1 MLADHGLKGIGL
13 ASYWQAAKAADP
25 KKASARRA
33 AAGERLRDRLPG
45 GDLRDRHPRRP
56 RSRARGANVGL
67 PTSLA
72 EATALTQG
80 DLVVHIDHG
89 IGRYEGLKTLEVME
103 APHDCLELQYG
114 GEAKLYLPVENI
126 DLLTRY
132 GAESEGVQLDRLG
145 GAAWQARKSKAK
157 ERLRVMAEG
166 LIAIAAQ
173 RATHHVEDI
182 EPPAGMVR

>member
-1 MLADHGLKGIGL
+1 
-13 ASYWQAAKAADP
+13 
-25 KKASARRA
+25 
-33 AAGERLRDRLPG
+33 
-45 GDLRDRHPRRP
+45 
-56 RSRARGANVGL
+56 
-67 PTSLA
+67 
-72 EATALTQG
+72 
-80 DLVVHIDHG
+80 
-89 IGRYEGLKTLEVME
+89 ME

-182 EPPAGMVR
+182 EPPAGMFDEFCARFPYDETDDQLNAIGDVLADLAPASRWTA